1 MKLADY
7 DDHQVAPLNWYFTAD
22 PQNTWGK
29 DNWGKKALMEMRA
42 RWQKIRIGAP
52 GKNQR
57 RRSGGDPRDLMKNRD
72 GVGYYGVGLKI
83 DPAWKG
89 KEVFLIFG
97 ATYECVRVYVNG
109 KLAGDLLY
117 SHGMD
122 RNRPIA
128 VPITE
133 TIDWGC
139 RYQTVVI

>member
-1 MKLADY
+1 
-7 DDHQVAPLNWYFTAD
+7 
-22 PQNTWGK
+22 
-29 DNWGKKALMEMRA
+29 
-42 RWQKIRIGAP
+42 
-52 GKNQR
+52 
-57 RRSGGDPRDLMKNRD
+57 MKNRD
-72 GVGYYGVGLKI
+72 GVGYYGTVLKI
-83 DPAWKG
+83 DPEWKG

-139 RYQTVVI
+139 RYQTVVIHVEDKSGRGGIWRPVMLAARKKSMESKIR

>member
-1 MKLADY
+1 
-7 DDHQVAPLNWYFTAD
+7 
-22 PQNTWGK
+22 
-29 DNWGKKALMEMRA
+29 
-42 RWQKIRIGAP
+42 
-52 GKNQR
+52 
-57 RRSGGDPRDLMKNRD
+57 MKNRD

-109 KLAGDLLY
+109 KSAADLRC
-117 SHGMD
+117 SNDMD
-122 RNRPIA
+122 RDRPSA

-139 RYQTVVI
+139 RYQTVVIQVEDKSGQGGIWRPVMLAAKERSPESKIR

>member
-1 MKLADY
+1 
-7 DDHQVAPLNWYFTAD
+7 
-22 PQNTWGK
+22 
-29 DNWGKKALMEMRA
+29 MEMRA

-89 KEVFLIFG
+89 KEVFLIFD

-109 KLAGDLLY
+109 KSAADLRY
-117 SHGMD
+117 SKDMGRD
-122 RNRPIA
+122 RPIA

-139 RYQTVVI
+139 RYQTVVIQVEDKSGQGGIWRPVMLAAKERSPESKIR